1 MPPAVSQRSKVTR
14 ATSSGVASSPP
25 PARSSPSAAS
35 PSSRATATEQAPQ
48 APEQPKTLVQLLDD
62 FLLSTQAWPKTWLNC
77 KERMTDITTRLTTM
91 RSRALRLEGELAR
104 AATQAPVMGD
114 NDPVTSSL
122 PLALENSLNTFVNQA
137 LNRITEAVPSIVQDA
152 FSKASPPAPA
162 TSAAPSSATPAQ
174 RPRPPPGPKEL
185 EVVISLP
192 RGSRSPA
199 RSTSP
204 TELKA
209 RVDAAL
215 ASSGVPELAGV
226 VTQGVRRRADGCLVV
241 RARSEPQAKLLQR
254 YDDNWVKHFESDAS
268 LRRPTF
274 TLTAAAVPTAF
285 DPTAKSA
292 RQAIYEANSDVI
304 PSPDSVVSVRWLHNR
319 PPSSVRSKSAA
330 SIVVV
335 VSERSTADMLIWRGL
350 YLYGTW
356 CNTSKYMPPAMQ
368 CYHCQAFGHIS
379 KACPHLADSNHLKCA
394 RCAGNHA
401 VRDCHCPAAT
411 KCANIRTCTHIHVR
425 CANCGGPHKS
435 VSSVCPIKAA
445 AQAAIASRLDNGSAY
460 FDKLFTPPRGHGAG
474 PL

>member
-1 MPPAVSQRSKVTR
+1 
-14 ATSSGVASSPP
+14 
-25 PARSSPSAAS
+25 
-35 PSSRATATEQAPQ
+35 
-48 APEQPKTLVQLLDD
+48 
-62 FLLSTQAWPKTWLNC
+62 
-77 KERMTDITTRLTTM
+77 M
-91 RSRALRLEGELAR
+91 RSRALRLEGEVAR
-104 AATQAPVMGD
+104 MATQAPTGGD
-114 NDPVTSSL
+114 RDTVTFSI
-122 PLALENSLNTFVNQA
+122 PPALENSLTTIVDQA
-137 LNRITEAVPSIVQDA
+137 LNKITEAVPSIVKEA
-152 FSKASPPAPA
+152 LNKASRTSPASSTVPPPAPIA
-162 TSAAPSSATPAQ
+162 H
-174 RPRPPPGPKEL
+174 RPRPPSGPKEL

-192 RGSRSPA
+192 RGPRSSSRN
-199 RSTSP
+199 TSP

-215 ASSGVPELAGV
+215 VSSGVPELAGV

-241 RARSEPQAKLLQR
+241 RAQSEPQAKLLQR
-254 YDDNWVKHFESDAS
+254 FDDAWVKHFESDAS

-274 TLTAAAVPTAF
+274 ALTVAAVPTAF
-285 DPTAKSA
+285 DPNAKSA

-356 CNTSKYMPPAMQ
+356 CNTCKYVPPAMQ

-411 KCANIRTCTHIHVR
+411 KCTNIRTCTHIQVR

-435 VSSVCPIKAA
+435 VSSTCPVKAEAQSSIA
-445 AQAAIASRLDNGSAY
+445 ARLDNGSAY
-460 FDKLFTPPRGHGAG
+460 FDKSFVPPRGHGAAS
-474 PL
+474 L